1 MQASLQNVCL
11 LRFSNCYLHNNITNN
26 GYVKVSKKQ
35 DYIAS
40 SSQANDYKL
49 DIGDI
54 VVSMDFDCGKV
65 GKIVESGWVLN
76 QRVCLVLTNTETL
89 IQDYLY
95 WLLRFGGFYET
106 MQSLHT
112 GTTIKHIA
120 GKDIDKAI
128 LKVPSIEIQ
137 TQTLERLNALEVQL
151 SSLENLGKQ
160 AEDNARFMLDS
171 YLLN

>member
-1 MQASLQNVCL
+1 
-11 LRFSNCYLHNNITNN
+11 
-26 GYVKVSKKQ
+26 
-35 DYIAS
+35 
-40 SSQANDYKL
+40 
-49 DIGDI
+49 
-54 VVSMDFDCGKV
+54 
-65 GKIVESGWVLN
+65 
-76 QRVCLVLTNTETL
+76 
-89 IQDYLY
+89 
-95 WLLRFGGFYET
+95 

-160 AEDNARFMLDS
+160 AEDNARFILDS
-171 YLLN
+171 YLSN